1 MYFTRLLQVFLSHTL
16 TQCTPHQMLANVRLF
31 SYTDR
36 ILWKSAEGMTNN
48 VIPFLYEPCPDFITS
63 DHKPIRGAFAVK
75 LNKAAAEDGT
85 GSNPGNTK
93 ALKVIGDLEQ
103 QIQILVSDMKCT
115 NLPIMDNELIGGLA
129 DPYVKFVSSPKELLY
144 SNNSWPKSSIVTKNL
159 NPVWDESYHLT
170 LDGKGMKDGLAEGSM
185 LMLTVVDYD
194 ATSANDVIGT
204 VVLNLNELVSEL
216 DLSGRGPS
224 DKVQETSISKP
235 ILRNGQEYGM
245 LECKL
250 KTAFL
255 APKEVKSFL
264 SEAKNVKTATK
275 TSLRSKFLSGLSF
288 S

>member
-1 MYFTRLLQVFLSHTL
+1 
-16 TQCTPHQMLANVRLF
+16 
-31 SYTDR
+31 
-36 ILWKSAEGMTNN
+36 MTNN

-75 LNKAAAEDGT
+75 LNKNRPSYKQNLSDSLVTHDGT
-85 GSNPGNTK
+85 ADP
-93 ALKVIGDLEQ
+93 EQ

-144 SNNSWPKSSIVTKNL
+144 SNSWPKSSIVTKNL

-170 LDGKGMKDGLAEGSM
+170 LDGKGMKNGLAEGSM

-194 ATSANDVIGT
+194 ATSSNDVIGT
-204 VVLNLNELVSEL
+204 VALNLNELVSEL

-255 APKEVKSFL
+255 APKEIKSFL

-275 TSLRSKFLSGLSF
+275 MSWKSKIQFFTGLSIN
-288 S
+288 

>member
-1 MYFTRLLQVFLSHTL
+1 
-16 TQCTPHQMLANVRLF
+16 
-31 SYTDR
+31 
-36 ILWKSAEGMTNN
+36 MTNN

-85 GSNPGNTK
+85 GSNPGNNTK
-93 ALKVIGDLEQ
+93 AIKVIGDLEQ

-144 SNNSWPKSSIVTKNL
+144 SNNSWPKSSIVPKNL

-170 LDGKGMKDGLAEGSM
+170 LDGKGMKHGLAEGSM

-204 VVLNLNELVSEL
+204 VVLNLNELVSDL
-216 DLSGRGPS
+216 DMSGRGPS

-255 APKEVKSFL
+255 APKEVKTFL

>member
-1 MYFTRLLQVFLSHTL
+1 
-16 TQCTPHQMLANVRLF
+16 
-31 SYTDR
+31 
-36 ILWKSAEGMTNN
+36 MTSN

-75 LNKAAAEDGT
+75 LNKNRPSSKQNLSDSVVTHDGT
-85 GSNPGNTK
+85 
-93 ALKVIGDLEQ
+93 AVQEQ

-144 SNNSWPKSSIVTKNL
+144 SNSWPKSSIVTKNL

-170 LDGKGMKDGLAEGSM
+170 LDGKGMKNGLAEGSM

-194 ATSANDVIGT
+194 ATSSNDVIGT
-204 VVLNLNELVSEL
+204 VALNLNELVSEL

-255 APKEVKSFL
+255 APKEIKSFL

-275 TSLRSKFLSGLSF
+275 MSWKSKIQFFTGLSIN
-288 S
+288 

>member
-1 MYFTRLLQVFLSHTL
+1 
-16 TQCTPHQMLANVRLF
+16 
-31 SYTDR
+31 
-36 ILWKSAEGMTNN
+36 MTNN

-75 LNKAAAEDGT
+75 LNKNRPPSKQNMSDSVNEVD
-85 GSNPGNTK
+85 P
-93 ALKVIGDLEQ
+93 EQ

-115 NLPIMDNELIGGLA
+115 NLPIMDNELIGGLS

-144 SNNSWPKSSIVTKNL
+144 SNSWPKSSIVTKNL

-170 LDGKGMKDGLAEGSM
+170 LDGKGMKNGLAEGSM

-204 VVLNLNELVSEL
+204 VALNLNELVSEL

-235 ILRNGQEYGM
+235 ILRNGQEYGV

-255 APKEVKSFL
+255 APKEIKSFL

>member
-1 MYFTRLLQVFLSHTL
+1 MR
-16 TQCTPHQMLANVRLF
+16 

-36 ILWKSAEGMTNN
+36 ILWKSAEGMANN

-75 LNKAAAEDGT
+75 LNKSRPSSKQDHFHSLVTHNGT
-85 GSNPGNTK
+85 ESEP
-93 ALKVIGDLEQ
+93 VER

-115 NLPIMDNELIGGLA
+115 NLPIMDNELIGGLS
-129 DPYVKFVSSPKELLY
+129 DPYVKFLSSPKELLY
-144 SNNSWPKSSIVTKNL
+144 SNSSWPKSSTINKSL
-159 NPVWDESYHLT
+159 NPVWKESYHLT
-170 LDGKGMKDGLAEGSM
+170 LDWKGMKNGLAEGAM

-204 VVLNLNELVSEL
+204 VALNLNELVSEL

-224 DKVQETSISKP
+224 DKVQETYISKP

-255 APKEVKSFL
+255 APKEIKSFL
-264 SEAKNVKTATK
+264 LGAKYVKTATK
-275 TSLRSKFLSGLSF
+275 MSWKSKMNVFTGLSIR
-288 S
+288 